1 VDEKQIVLL
10 IQDAVNIK
18 QNAGAMPPS
27 IDVIIPTFNRAL
39 RVKRLVEGIA
49 GKLKENDRIC
59 VVWQGSERPDIQ
71 ETARIKLVYSSPVNL
86 PKARN
91 KGLAATTGGVV
102 LFLDDDVEALDDRL
116 LEAHRSIYSDEDIGA
131 ASGYIEDPLFDSR
144 ETLPSRYDETTGELV
159 QNFSVGKSQY
169 TFSLMGANMSI
180 RRKALEQIK
189 GFDENFIKNALWE
202 DVDCAFRLR
211 AAGWKIWYCA
221 DARVRHAR
229 DPLGGCRPKDPNLYC
244 FHQFSNTAYFAVRY
258 APKTFYRTWFTYWK
272 YRLEYISRKNIVWL
286 KHDPVMV
293 LMGILGACAG
303 TVRFALCGKKSS

>member
-1 VDEKQIVLL
+1 
-10 IQDAVNIK
+10 
-18 QNAGAMPPS
+18 MPPS

-49 GKLKENDRIC
+49 RQLKENDKIC
-59 VVWQGSERPDIQ
+59 VVWQGAHKPDIQ
-71 ETARIKLVYSSPVNL
+71 ESARIKLVYSSPANL

-91 KGLAATTGGVV
+91 KGLASTVGSVV
-102 LFLDDDVEALDDRL
+102 LFLDDDVEALDDGL
-116 LEAHRSIYSDEDIGA
+116 LEAHRSVYREEDIGA
-131 ASGYIEDPLFDSR
+131 IAGNIEDPLFDSR

-169 TFSLMGANMSI
+169 TMSLMGANMSI

-211 AAGWKIWYCA
+211 AAGWKIWYSA

-229 DPLGGCRPKDPNLYC
+229 DSLGGCRAKNQRAYC
-244 FHQFSNTAYFAVRY
+244 FYQFSNIAYFAARH
-258 APKTFYRTWFTYWK
+258 APRMYFRTWFTYWK
-272 YRLEYISRKNIVWL
+272 RRLEYISREINGWP
-286 KHDPVMV
+286 KHDPLMV

-303 TVRFALCGKKSS
+303 IVRFVLCGKKLS